1 MVKINSQ
8 TTGDLKDSG
17 IAVKLSEHDA
27 PHSRVGNRLE
37 ARPAR
42 RGRYI
47 EIRTVDGNAIFRGMN
62 DRVLLRM
69 NRRNT
74 VVGFEHVSDFI
85 AVRHASD

>member
-8 TTGDLKDSG
+8 TTGDLEDSG
-17 IAVKLSEHDA
+17 IAVKLSEDDA

-42 RGRYI
+42 GGRYI
-47 EIRTVDGNAIFRGMN
+47 QVRTVDGHAIFCGMN

-69 NRRNT
+69 NRGNT
-74 VVGFEHVSDFI
+74 VVGFKHVSDFI